1 MRVNKITKGLVRKL
15 REVVNM
21 LNAKGDKPN
30 RKRHAKAFFAEVI
43 INSL

>member
-1 MRVNKITKGLVRKL
+1 MRVKRIKKGQVKKL

-21 LNAKGDKPN
+21 LKSEGDKPN
-30 RKRHAKAFFAEVI
+30 RKRHAKEFFAEVI